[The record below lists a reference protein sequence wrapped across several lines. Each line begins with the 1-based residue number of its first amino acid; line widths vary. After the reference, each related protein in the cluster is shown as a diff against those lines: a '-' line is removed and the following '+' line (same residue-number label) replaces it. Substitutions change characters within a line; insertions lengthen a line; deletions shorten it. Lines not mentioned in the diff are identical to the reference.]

1 MCVCVCVCVCV
12 CPVLTVWGMEKGCV
26 RLAQKLFLGAF
37 VFSFQAEIPVYGN
50 LFQCFVHLCVQRVRE
65 REREK
70 ERERERERERGYS
83 SLTLI
88 TDPEEV
94 FRMLRQMTHGTAAEL
109 HFLSILQHM
118 LLIRDDYWAR

>member
-1 MCVCVCVCVCV
+1 MFFLSKLKSLCMETCSSVLFICVY
-12 CPVLTVWGMEKGCV
+12 
-26 RLAQKLFLGAF
+26 R
-37 VFSFQAEIPVYGN
+37 
-50 LFQCFVHLCVQRVRE
+50 
-65 REREK
+65 
-70 ERERERERERGYS
+70 ERERERERERFDCHCWTASYS